1 MGSFWPLA
9 PGPRPPIG
17 PRSLTVAA
25 LLAITLLPLHPA
37 TRPRYGGTLRVQ
49 VRQAETPDPPPFLT
63 SGFTMTRWD
72 AGRSAVYEADENAP
86 GGRPF
91 LDSVEIT
98 LGRPLREQSI
108 DLELGKADVVEL
120 GPAEMRRS
128 PAGRKVWTSPP
139 VRVLA
144 LVFSNR
150 FDDAA
155 AREALALVVDRAA
168 FHTVLFARQGEV
180 SAALL
185 PQWLSGY
192 AFLFPTAA
200 DVPRARSLSKRAR
213 PMSIGVEDPALRPV
227 ADRIVLDGRAA
238 GLNIIVAAQP
248 ATADVRLTE
257 LRISSPEPSRAL
269 ASIAGALGLPDPV
282 RGDSPEALYAAE
294 RTLLDGFRVVP
305 LLHVPDTYG
314 AGPRVRGGSG
324 IGPLGEW
331 RFENLWLEGT
341 RP

>member
-9 PGPRPPIG
+9 PGPRPPIS

-25 LLAITLLPLHPA
+25 LLAITLLPLHAA

-128 PAGRKVWTSPP
+128 PAGRKVWTSSP

-155 AREALALVVDRAA
+155 AREALALVVDRSAI
-168 FHTVLFARQGEV
+168 HTVLF
-180 SAALL
+180 
-185 PQWLSGY
+185 
-192 AFLFPTAA
+192 
-200 DVPRARSLSKRAR
+200 
-213 PMSIGVEDPALRPV
+213 
-227 ADRIVLDGRAA
+227 
-238 GLNIIVAAQP
+238 
-248 ATADVRLTE
+248 
-257 LRISSPEPSRAL
+257 
-269 ASIAGALGLPDPV
+269 
-282 RGDSPEALYAAE
+282 
-294 RTLLDGFRVVP
+294 
-305 LLHVPDTYG
+305 
-314 AGPRVRGGSG
+314 
-324 IGPLGEW
+324 
-331 RFENLWLEGT
+331 
-341 RP
+341 

>member
-9 PGPRPPIG
+9 PGPRPPIS

-25 LLAITLLPLHPA
+25 LLAITLLPLHAPLRAA
-37 TRPRYGGTLRVQ
+37 TRPRYGGTLRLQ

-72 AGRSAVYEADENAP
+72 AGRSAVYEADDNAP

-108 DLELGKADVVEL
+108 DLELGKTDVVEL
-120 GPAEMRRS
+120 GPDEMRRS
-128 PAGRKVWTSPP
+128 PAGRKVWTSSP

-168 FHTVLFARQGEV
+168 IHTVLFARQGEV
-180 SAALL
+180 SSALL

-200 DVPRARSLSKRAR
+200 DVPRARSLSKGTR
-213 PMSIGVEDPALRPV
+213 PISIGVEDPALRRV
-227 ADRIVLDGRAA
+227 AERIVLDGRAA
-238 GLNIIVAAQP
+238 GLNVTVAAQP
-248 ATADVRLTE
+248 ANTDLRL
-257 LRISSPEPSRAL
+257 
-269 ASIAGALGLPDPV
+269 
-282 RGDSPEALYAAE
+282 
-294 RTLLDGFRVVP
+294 
-305 LLHVPDTYG
+305 
-314 AGPRVRGGSG
+314 
-324 IGPLGEW
+324 
-331 RFENLWLEGT
+331 
-341 RP
+341 

>member
-1 MGSFWPLA
+1 
-9 PGPRPPIG
+9 
-17 PRSLTVAA
+17 
-25 LLAITLLPLHPA
+25 
-37 TRPRYGGTLRVQ
+37 
-49 VRQAETPDPPPFLT
+49 
-63 SGFTMTRWD
+63 
-72 AGRSAVYEADENAP
+72 
-86 GGRPF
+86 
-91 LDSVEIT
+91 
-98 LGRPLREQSI
+98 
-108 DLELGKADVVEL
+108 
-120 GPAEMRRS
+120 
-128 PAGRKVWTSPP
+128 
-139 VRVLA
+139 
-144 LVFSNR
+144 
-150 FDDAA
+150 
-155 AREALALVVDRAA
+155 
-168 FHTVLFARQGEV
+168 
-180 SAALL
+180 
-185 PQWLSGY
+185 
-192 AFLFPTAA
+192 
-200 DVPRARSLSKRAR
+200 
-213 PMSIGVEDPALRPV
+213 MSIGVEDPALRAV